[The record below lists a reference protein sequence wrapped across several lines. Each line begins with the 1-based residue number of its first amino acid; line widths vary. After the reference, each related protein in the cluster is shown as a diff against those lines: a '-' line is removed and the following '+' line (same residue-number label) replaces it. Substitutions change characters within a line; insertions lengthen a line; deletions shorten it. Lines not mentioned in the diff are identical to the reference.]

1 MAERLS
7 PSGLIQS
14 GINGLCT
21 VANLDPRDP
30 RTKNFKRAVAV
41 NIGQENPKAENHAN
55 TLSRLTGHKSI
66 DWETKFTE
74 SLPADLQ
81 EVTGKAIASSLEVTD
96 RDPILATVHAVGTF
110 IKPML
115 DTVEKDQADEVIR
128 QLVTGIA
135 ASK

>member
-21 VANLDPRDP
+21 VANLDPRDS

-81 EVTGKAIASSLEVTD
+81 EVTSKAIASSLEVTD

-128 QLVTGIA
+128 QLVMGIA

>member
-21 VANLDPRDP
+21 VANLDPRDS

-41 NIGQENPKAENHAN
+41 NIGQENPKAENHAD

-81 EVTGKAIASSLEVTD
+81 EVTSKAIASSLEVTD

-128 QLVTGIA
+128 QLVMGIA